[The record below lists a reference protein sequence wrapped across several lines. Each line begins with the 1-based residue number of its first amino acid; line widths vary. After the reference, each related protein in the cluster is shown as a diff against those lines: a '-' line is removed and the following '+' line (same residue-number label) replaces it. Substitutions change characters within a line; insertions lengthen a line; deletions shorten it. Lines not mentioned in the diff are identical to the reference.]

1 MQIMNRLAMILLSGC
16 IVFWN
21 VENFFDPLPQT
32 ENSSELEFTAAGA
45 KHWTA
50 SRMRKKAM
58 GISKLIL
65 SLSDSSFRPP
75 RMVALAEVENE
86 RCLKTLVYGTPLR
99 KFGYRYLHF
108 DSHDPRGIDCALLYR
123 GPKPVRSRAVPLKDS
138 LGAIIPTRDI
148 LVAEWDSVAVL
159 VCHFPSKRGSSE
171 EAQRRRVIALNT
183 LRDICDSLSGKTTI
197 VIGDFNDTRS
207 PLSDSLMSPMKEV
220 PCSEA
225 GSIKFEGRW
234 EAIDRAFVSEN
245 TDAELHIIN
254 HSFLCTEDKKYGGVK
269 PLRTYLGPRYI
280 GGTSD
285 HLPVMLNYSTLR
297 APSDTT
303 TS

>member
-1 MQIMNRLAMILLSGC
+1 MILLSGC

-32 ENSSELEFTAAGA
+32 DNASELEFTADGA

-58 GISKLIL
+58 DISKLIL
-65 SLSDSSFRPP
+65 SLSDSSFQPP

-86 RCLKTLVYGTPLR
+86 HCLKTLVYGTPLR
-99 KFGYRYLHF
+99 KFGYSYLHF
-108 DSHDPRGIDCALLYR
+108 NSHDPRGIDCALLYI

-138 LGAIIPTRDI
+138 LGTIIPTRDI
-148 LVAEWDSVAVL
+148 LVAEWDSLAVL
-159 VCHFPSKRGSSE
+159 VCHLPSKRGSSE
-171 EAQRRRVIALNT
+171 EAQRRRIIALNT
-183 LRDICDSLSGKTTI
+183 LKAICDSLSDKTTI

-207 PLSDSLMSPMKEV
+207 VLSDSLMNPMKEV

-234 EAIDRAFVSEN
+234 EAIDRAFVSED
-245 TDAELHIIN
+245 TDATLHIIN
-254 HSFLCTEDKKYGGVK
+254 RSFLCTEDKKYGGVK

-285 HLPVMLNYSTLR
+285 HLPVILDYSTLR

>member
-32 ENSSELEFTAAGA
+32 ESSSELEFTAAGA

-50 SRMRKKAM
+50 SRMRRKAM

-65 SLSDSSFRPP
+65 SLADSSFLPP
-75 RMVALAEVENE
+75 QMVALAEVENE
-86 RCLKTLVYGTPLR
+86 HCLKTLVYGTPLR

-108 DSHDPRGIDCALLYR
+108 NSHDPRGIDCALLYR
-123 GPKPVRSRAVPLKDS
+123 GPKPVRSRAVPIKDS

-159 VCHFPSKRGSSE
+159 VCHLPSKRGSSE

-220 PCSEA
+220 PCVEA

-234 EAIDRAFVSEN
+234 EAIDRAFVSED
-245 TDAELHIIN
+245 TDATLHIIN
-254 HSFLCTEDKKYGGVK
+254 RCFLCTEDKKYGGVK

>member
-1 MQIMNRLAMILLSGC
+1 MNRLAMILLSGC

-32 ENSSELEFTAAGA
+32 DNASELEFTADGA
-45 KHWTA
+45 KHWTT

-65 SLSDSSFRPP
+65 SLADSSFQPP
-75 RMVALAEVENE
+75 QMVALAEVENE
-86 RCLKTLVYGTPLR
+86 HCLKALVYGTPLR
-99 KFGYRYLHF
+99 KFAYRYLHF

-123 GPKPVRSRAVPLKDS
+123 GPKPVRSRAVPIKDS
-138 LGAIIPTRDI
+138 SETVIPTRDI
-148 LVAEWDSVAVL
+148 LVAEWDSLAVL
-159 VCHFPSKRGSSE
+159 VCHLPSKRGSSE
-171 EAQRRRVIALNT
+171 EAQRRRTLALNT
-183 LRDICDSLSGKTTI
+183 LKAICDSLSGKTTI

-207 PLSDSLMSPMKEV
+207 ALSDSLMKPMKEI

-234 EAIDRAFVSEN
+234 EAIDRAFVSID
-245 TDAELHIIN
+245 TDATLHIIN
-254 HSFLCTEDKKYGGVK
+254 RSFLCTEDKKYGGVK
-269 PLRTYLGPRYI
+269 PLRTYLGPRYL
-280 GGTSD
+280 GGISD
-285 HLPVMLNYSTLR
+285 HLPVILDYSTLR